1 MLALTENAA
10 SIIRD
15 LASSTETPATSG
27 VRIAAEQDQDKLSL
41 AVAPE
46 ATQGDEVLEQQGA
59 RVYLEQE
66 AATLL
71 QDTTLDAVVDN
82 EGGVQ
87 FTVAADDSNAQ

>member
-27 VRIAAEQDQDKLSL
+27 VRIAAQDQEKLSL

-71 QDTTLDAVVDN
+71 QDTTLDAAVDN

-87 FTVAADDSNAQ
+87 FTVAPDDSNAR

>member
-27 VRIAAEQDQDKLSL
+27 VRIATQDQDKLSL

-87 FTVAADDSNAQ
+87 FTVAADDGNAQ